1 MQEKNNQSTIQIL
14 IAIIISLSIVIVF
27 IGIFYILNIQSKIA
41 KLETEQEEQLK
52 RQAETQNMASIQ
64 SVQSQLNIKKEAE
77 VKTEPKVVKAKTSAP
92 KSSYEKAMINRMRP
106 VENKLDG
113 YTLDNTSSCTEYVG
127 YREILHKKW
136 DNELNQIY
144 KLLMSKYPESQKT
157 ALRNEERAW
166 IKKREKSI
174 DFIASEMNGCMGAAV
189 TIVNSEIDTIKS
201 RAIEL
206 ARRYDGL

>member
-1 MQEKNNQSTIQIL
+1 
-14 IAIIISLSIVIVF
+14 
-27 IGIFYILNIQSKIA
+27 
-41 KLETEQEEQLK
+41 
-52 RQAETQNMASIQ
+52 
-64 SVQSQLNIKKEAE
+64 
-77 VKTEPKVVKAKTSAP
+77 
-92 KSSYEKAMINRMRP
+92 MINRMRP

-113 YTLDNTSSCTEYVG
+113 YTLDNTSSCTEYVS

-144 KLLMSKYPESQKT
+144 KLLMSKYPESQKI

-166 IKKREKSI
+166 IKKREKSM
-174 DFIASEMNGCMGAAV
+174 DSIASEMNGRMGAAV

>member
-1 MQEKNNQSTIQIL
+1 MEGNGDRTIKIL
-14 IAIIISLSIVIVF
+14 IGVIIGLSTVILF
-27 IGIFYILNIQSKIA
+27 SGIFYILNMQGKIA
-41 KLETEQEEQLK
+41 KLETEQEEQSK
-52 RQAETQNMASIQ
+52 RQIETQNMASVK
-64 SVQSQLNIKKEAE
+64 SVQSQPNTKKEAE
-77 VKTEPKVVKAKTSAP
+77 VKTEPKVVKAKTNAP
-92 KSSYEKAMINRMRP
+92 KSSYEKAMINRMRT

-166 IKKREKSI
+166 IKKREKSM
-174 DFIASEMNGCMGAAV
+174 DSIASEMSGCMGAVV

-206 ARRYDGL
+206 ARRYDEL

>member
-1 MQEKNNQSTIQIL
+1 MKENQSKTLKIL
-14 IAIIISLSIVIVF
+14 IGVIIGLSTIILLSGV
-27 IGIFYILNIQSKIA
+27 FYILNMQNKIT

-52 RQAETQNMASIQ
+52 RQVETQKMASIQ
-64 SVQSQLNIKKEAE
+64 SVQSQLNTKKEAE
-77 VKTEPKVVKAKTSAP
+77 VKTEPKVVKAKTNAP

-106 VENKLDG
+106 VENELDG
-113 YTLDNTSSCTEYVG
+113 YTLDNTNSCTEYVG

-166 IKKREKSI
+166 IKKREKSM
-174 DFIASEMNGCMGAAV
+174 DSIASEMNGCMGAAV
-189 TIVNSEIDTIKS
+189 TIVNSEIDTIKR

-206 ARRYDGL
+206 ARRYDEL

>member
-1 MQEKNNQSTIQIL
+1 MDENHSKTLKILIGVIIGLSTIIF
-14 IAIIISLSIVIVF
+14 LSGV
-27 IGIFYILNIQSKIA
+27 FYILNMQNKII
-41 KLETEQEEQLK
+41 KLETEREEQLK
-52 RQAETQNMASIQ
+52 RQAETQNMASVK
-64 SVQSQLNIKKEAE
+64 SVQSQPNTKKEAE
-77 VKTEPKVVKAKTSAP
+77 AKTEPKVVKAKINAP
-92 KSSYEKAMINRMRP
+92 KPSYEKAMINKIRP

-113 YTLDNTSSCTEYVG
+113 YTLDNTSSCTEYVS

-144 KLLMSKYPESQKT
+144 KLLMSKYPESQKI

-166 IKKREKSI
+166 IKKREKSM
-174 DFIASEMNGCMGAAV
+174 DSIASEMNGCMGAAV

>member
-1 MQEKNNQSTIQIL
+1 MQEKNNQTTIKILIGVIIILSTIIL
-14 IAIIISLSIVIVF
+14 LSGV
-27 IGIFYILNIQSKIA
+27 FYILNMQKKII

-52 RQAETQNMASIQ
+52 RQVETQKMTSIQ
-64 SVQSQLNIKKEAE
+64 SVQSQLNTKKEAE
-77 VKTEPKVVKAKTSAP
+77 VKTEPKVVKAKTNAP

-106 VENKLDG
+106 VENELDR

-166 IKKREKSI
+166 IKKREKSM
-174 DFIASEMNGCMGAAV
+174 DSIASEMNGCMGAAV

-206 ARRYDGL
+206 ARRYDEL

>member
-1 MQEKNNQSTIQIL
+1 MDKNHSKTLKILIGVIIGLSTIIF
-14 IAIIISLSIVIVF
+14 LSGV
-27 IGIFYILNIQSKIA
+27 FYILNMQNKII
-41 KLETEQEEQLK
+41 KLETEREEQLK
-52 RQAETQNMASIQ
+52 RQVETQKMASIQ
-64 SVQSQLNIKKEAE
+64 SVQSQLNTKKEAE
-77 VKTEPKVVKAKTSAP
+77 VKTEPKVVKAKTNVL

-113 YTLDNTSSCTEYVG
+113 YTLDNTNSCTEYVG

-166 IKKREKSI
+166 IKKREKSMDSI
-174 DFIASEMNGCMGAAV
+174 TSEMNGCMGAAV

>member
-1 MQEKNNQSTIQIL
+1 MQEKNNQTTVKIL
-14 IAIIISLSIVIVF
+14 IGVIIGLSVF
-27 IGIFYILNIQSKIA
+27 ILLGGIFYIFNMQNKIA
-41 KLETEQEEQLK
+41 KLEIEQEKQLK
-52 RQAETQNMASIQ
+52 SQVETQKMASIH
-64 SVQSQLNIKKEAE
+64 QLNTKKEAE
-77 VKTEPKVVKAKTSAP
+77 VKTEPKVVKAKTNVL

-106 VENKLDG
+106 VENELDG

-166 IKKREKSI
+166 IKKREKSMDSI
-174 DFIASEMNGCMGAAV
+174 TSEMNGCMGAAV

>member
-1 MQEKNNQSTIQIL
+1 MDENHSKTLKILIGVIIGLSTIIF
-14 IAIIISLSIVIVF
+14 LSGV
-27 IGIFYILNIQSKIA
+27 FYILNMQNKII
-41 KLETEQEEQLK
+41 KLETEREEQLK
-52 RQAETQNMASIQ
+52 RQVETQNMASVK
-64 SVQSQLNIKKEAE
+64 SVQSQPNTKKEAE
-77 VKTEPKVVKAKTSAP
+77 VKTEPKVVKAKTNAP

-106 VENKLDG
+106 VENELDR

-144 KLLMSKYPESQKT
+144 KLLMSKYPESQKI

-166 IKKREKSI
+166 IKKREKSM
-174 DFIASEMNGCMGAAV
+174 DSIASEMNGCMGAAV

>member
-14 IAIIISLSIVIVF
+14 IAIIISLSIVIIF
-27 IGIFYILNIQSKIA
+27 IGIFYILNMQSKIA

-64 SVQSQLNIKKEAE
+64 SVQSQPNTKKEAE
-77 VKTEPKVVKAKTSAP
+77 VKTEPKVVKAKTNAP

-106 VENKLDG
+106 VENELDG

-206 ARRYDGL
+206 ARRYDEL

>member
-1 MQEKNNQSTIQIL
+1 MQNK
-14 IAIIISLSIVIVF
+14 IV
-27 IGIFYILNIQSKIA
+27 
-41 KLETEQEEQLK
+41 KLEKEQQEQLK

-64 SVQSQLNIKKEAE
+64 SVQSQPNTKKEAE
-77 VKTEPKVVKAKTSAP
+77 VKTEPKVVKAKINAP
-92 KSSYEKAMINRMRP
+92 KPSYEKAMINRMRP
-106 VENKLDG
+106 VENKLDR
-113 YTLDNTSSCTEYVG
+113 YTLDNTNSCTEYVG

-166 IKKREKSI
+166 IKKREKSM
-174 DFIASEMNGCMGAAV
+174 DSIASEMNGCMGAAV

>member
-14 IAIIISLSIVIVF
+14 IAIIISLSIVIIF

-52 RQAETQNMASIQ
+52 RQEETQNMASIQ
-64 SVQSQLNIKKEAE
+64 SVQSQPNTKKEAE
-77 VKTEPKVVKAKTSAP
+77 VKTEQKVVKAKTNAP

-106 VENKLDG
+106 VENELDG

-206 ARRYDGL
+206 ARRYDEL

>member
-14 IAIIISLSIVIVF
+14 IAIIISLSIVIIF

-64 SVQSQLNIKKEAE
+64 SVQSQPNTKKEAE
-77 VKTEPKVVKAKTSAP
+77 VKTEPKVVKAKTNAP

-106 VENKLDG
+106 VENELNS
-113 YTLDNTSSCTEYVG
+113 YTYENTRYCAEFLG
-127 YREILHKKW
+127 YREKLHQKW
-136 DNELNQIY
+136 DDELTKIY
-144 KLLMSKYPESQKT
+144 KLLMSKYSDSQKKS
-157 ALRNEERAW
+157 LKSEEIAW
-166 IKKREKSI
+166 IKKRQKAI
-174 DFIASEMNGCMGAAV
+174 DKISSEMNGCLGGV
-189 TIVNSEIDTIKS
+189 VIENTEIDTIKS

>member
-1 MQEKNNQSTIQIL
+1 MQEKNNQTIVKIL
-14 IAIIISLSIVIVF
+14 IGIIIGLSVF
-27 IGIFYILNIQSKIA
+27 ILFGGIFYIFNIQSKLE
-41 KLETEQEEQLK
+41 KLETEQKEQTK
-52 RQAETQNMASIQ
+52 RQLETQNMASIQ
-64 SVQSQLNIKKEAE
+64 TVQSQPNTKKEAE
-77 VKTEPKVVKAKTSAP
+77 TKTEPKVVKAKTNTP

-106 VENKLDG
+106 VENELDG
-113 YTLDNTSSCTEYVG
+113 YTLDNTSSCSEYVG

-166 IKKREKSI
+166 IKKREKSM
-174 DFIASEMNGCMGAAV
+174 DSIASEMNGCMGAAV

>member
-1 MQEKNNQSTIQIL
+1 MQEKNNQTTVKIL
-14 IAIIISLSIVIVF
+14 IGVIIGLSVF
-27 IGIFYILNIQSKIA
+27 ILLGGIFYIFNMQNKIA
-41 KLETEQEEQLK
+41 KLEIEQEKQLK
-52 RQAETQNMASIQ
+52 RQVETQKMASIH
-64 SVQSQLNIKKEAE
+64 QLNTKKEAE
-77 VKTEPKVVKAKTSAP
+77 VKTEPKVVKAKINAP
-92 KSSYEKAMINRMRP
+92 KPSYEKAMINRMRP

-113 YTLDNTSSCTEYVG
+113 YTLDNTSSCTEYVS

-144 KLLMSKYPESQKT
+144 KLLMSKYPESQKI

-166 IKKREKSI
+166 IKKREKSM
-174 DFIASEMNGCMGAAV
+174 DSIASEMNGCMGAAV